1 MEDKRFWKNSR
12 QLYRALIVVCALM
25 VVISI
30 SAIYFMDKSSEDGT
44 TSNTDYTE
52 VPRDSED
59 PNRIVDGIHV
69 RTGFVAADGLMIVV
83 NNCTSCHSS
92 QLVIQNRMDKE
103 RWSSTIRWMQKT
115 QNLWELGDNEEIIIN
130 YLVTNYPPINKC
142 RREALIHIDW
152 YELKD

>member
-130 YLVTNYPPINKC
+130 YLVTNYPPINKG